1 MANQPLTVAWFS
13 YFPVEWLPGVP
24 AEARNVPKQ
33 HPASWQ
39 RVLLEEFEQC
49 PDLRLH
55 IVVLRKQF
63 ARDLTFERNG
73 VTFHLVHTPGGW
85 RAPTL
90 FWLDTI
96 LIRRVLRQVQPDVV
110 HAWGTE
116 QGAALVAQRLGLPN
130 IVTVQGLMSW
140 YATITPPTGYDH
152 VTKFLEHQAFKRI
165 PLATTEARFSVKYLR
180 DRYPRLHVEQIEHAP
195 DPVFHRLVR
204 RPQTAPLR
212 FIFVGAFDHRKGGDV
227 LLRSLDTLKDELN
240 FELIVVGKPKQP
252 FFEQLKGSVSPALW
266 QRIVFKENLT
276 HVQVAE
282 QLTTATMMLCPTRG
296 DVSPNAVK
304 EAAAAGLP
312 VVATNVGGIPDYI
325 FSDQNGVLCAPNSA
339 EEFTAAIRAA
349 ARHPHFLRGEVD
361 AATLVR
367 VREYLSPKLMA
378 RRFLETYRLA
388 LATQPRRKL

>member
-24 AEARNVPKQ
+24 DEARNVPKQ

-39 RVLLEEFEQC
+39 RVLLEEFEKS
-49 PDLRLH
+49 PELRLH
-55 IVVLRKQF
+55 VVVLRKQF
-63 ARDLTFERNG
+63 TRDLTFERNG
-73 VTFHLVHTPGGW
+73 VTFHLVHTAGGW

-96 LIRRVLRQVQPDVV
+96 LIRRVLRKVQPDVV

-130 IVTVQGLMSW
+130 VVTVQGLMSW
-140 YATITPPTGYDH
+140 YATITPPTGYDY
-152 VTKFLEHQAFKRI
+152 VTRFLENQTFKRI
-165 PLATTEARFSVKYLR
+165 PLATTEARFSVNYLR
-180 DRYPRLHVEQIEHAP
+180 QRYPRLHVEQVEHAP

-204 RPQTAPLR
+204 KPQTTPLR
-212 FIFVGAFDHRKGGDV
+212 FIIVGAFDHRKGGDV
-227 LLRSLDTLKDELN
+227 LLRSLDTLKGELT

-252 FFEQLKGSVSPALW
+252 FFDQLKSSVSAALW

-282 QLTTATMMLCPTRG
+282 QLSTATMMLCPTRG

-312 VVATNVGGIPDYI
+312 VVATSVGGIPDYI
-325 FSDQNGVLCAPNSA
+325 FPDKNGVLCAPNSA

-349 ARHPHFLRGEVD
+349 ARHPRFSRGEVD
-361 AATLVR
+361 AATLASVR
-367 VREYLSPKLMA
+367 DYLSPQLMG
-378 RRFLETYRLA
+378 RRFLECYRLA
-388 LATQPRRKL
+388 LSTQPVRKL